1 MKKKSKLLILG
12 LSIVLIIGLSS
23 SFTVHSLEFTNKTLK
38 HSIKVVEDYTEDV
51 DRIIKL
57 PTEYTYN
64 NHPLIL
70 DLNDDGK
77 LETVITSDRINETAP
92 SLISLF
98 SALTPRVKR
107 LAKNLVKIVLDGI
120 GVVVFLCVKT
130 YEMPAPFTSLNPKYN
145 KREVIPPTIGNRA

>member
-12 LSIVLIIGLSS
+12 LSIVLIIGFSS
-23 SFTVHSLEFTNKTLK
+23 SFTVHSLKFTNKTLK
-38 HSIKVVEDYTEDV
+38 HSIKVVVDYTEDV

-92 SLISLF
+92 SLILLF
-98 SALTPRVKR
+98 SGEE
-107 LAKNLVKIVLDGI
+107 LVEGWPIQVNFTVEEILGKIKIEGKEAI
-120 GVVVFLCVKT
+120 IFKQ
-130 YEMPAPFTSLNPKYN
+130 
-145 KREVIPPTIGNRA
+145 IHGNRQEIGYPFVGELLLH